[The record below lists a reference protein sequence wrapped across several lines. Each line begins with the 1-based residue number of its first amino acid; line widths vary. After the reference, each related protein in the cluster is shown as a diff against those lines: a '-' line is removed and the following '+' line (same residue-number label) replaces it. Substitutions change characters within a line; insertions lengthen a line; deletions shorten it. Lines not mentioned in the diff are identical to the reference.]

1 MSQPSYY
8 LLYTVYIYVY
18 VYSLVGLLGYPFA
31 GLKLFEVNQEER
43 VITQAGE
50 KAAKVIVS

>member
-1 MSQPSYY
+1 M
-8 LLYTVYIYVY
+8 TYICIWCDLYVY

-50 KAAKVIVS
+50 NAAKVIVS